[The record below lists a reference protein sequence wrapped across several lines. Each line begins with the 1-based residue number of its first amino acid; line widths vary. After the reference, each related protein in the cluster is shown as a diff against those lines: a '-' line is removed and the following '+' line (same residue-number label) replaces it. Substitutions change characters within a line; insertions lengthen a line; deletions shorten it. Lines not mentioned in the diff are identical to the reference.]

1 MNAVLNRRSLALI
14 VCGLIV
20 FAGCDLGLD
29 DPSNRYEQL
38 NIETKE
44 IITVLRKINNEE
56 SANANLAEL
65 EVVAGKI
72 RDTQTK
78 IREAEEAKAEKG
90 KGGGMGAFTNARQ
103 ASLFQDS
110 GDNARRL
117 VEGIRAADPKAGA
130 IVDKAVE
137 GIEWPAPPPESAL

>member
-1 MNAVLNRRSLALI
+1 MYAVVNGRSLAVL
-14 VCGLIV
+14 VCGVIV
-20 FAGCDLGLD
+20 LAGCDLGLD

-38 NIETKE
+38 NIDTKE
-44 IITVLRKINNEE
+44 LITVLRKISNEE

-65 EVVAGKI
+65 EEAAGKV

-90 KGGGMGAFTNARQ
+90 KGAGMGAFTNARQ

-117 VEGIRAADPKAGA
+117 VEGIRNADPKAGV
-130 IVDKAVE
+130 IVDNAVE